1 MESELKSKKY
11 YESLKQII
19 FDDKLSAREFEIVR
33 DQYLDMDDPSDKSF
47 YDEIVFLLRG
57 L

>member
-1 MESELKSKKY
+1 LKSKKY